1 MARFSSILEGGA
13 HSCESN
19 IRSDI
24 KPMKLLTWLSKIV
37 VGTVLITTISMFTTW
52 YVVNMYVEDIFRQY
66 QLPAMGKK
74 IQFGEFTSR
83 LAEEL
88 NIGKGKD
95 GGKKAALEGTPA
107 PKPSPSPS
115 SNPSGS
121 FPSPSPSPSSNDQ
134 PPIGSVGS
142 SGNGGGGT
150 SIGTQDD
157 AVAVMGSSIQ
167 TEDSEKKELV
177 MSTEDFSKKKEALSS
192 DDKMKIFS
200 LVVAKLPQDEVQK
213 LSAILE
219 DGITTQELDQVN
231 TTLKK
236 YLSDKELKQLTDILN
251 KY

>member
-13 HSCESN
+13 YSCESN

-37 VGTVLITTISMFTTW
+37 VGTVLITTITMFTTW

-74 IQFGEFTSR
+74 IQFGEFASR

-95 GGKKAALEGTPA
+95 GGKKAALEATPA
-107 PKPSPSPS
+107 PTPSPTPSP
-115 SNPSGS
+115 NPSGA
-121 FPSPSPSPSSNDQ
+121 FPSPSPSPNPKDQ
-134 PPIGSVGS
+134 PVDGIS
-142 SGNGGGGT
+142 SLGNGGSSPAT
-150 SIGTQDD
+150 EED
-157 AVAVMGSSIQ
+157 AVAVMGSAR
-167 TEDSEKKELV
+167 TEESEKKELV

-213 LSAILE
+213 LSVILE
-219 DGITTQELDQVN
+219 DGITAQELDQVN
-231 TTLKK
+231 MTLQK
-236 YLSDKELKQLTDILN
+236 YLSDKELAQLTDILN